1 MSSSTSSEVPREIT
15 PVVPIKP
22 LSRRRFLTA
31 LGGSG
36 TLALLG
42 GLTLKDAWPFLV
54 SQWTTQP
61 LGIKPSRYAAWTRD
75 LARLAITPE
84 DDTSKILL
92 WDYAAQRVIGTL
104 HSPISVQS
112 LSVDLAL
119 DWSPDGQ
126 HILQVTND
134 SSQAN
139 VICWN
144 VTTQKTVYT
153 ATNPHIS
160 GVWLV
165 LWSPDGR
172 LAAVVGNATV
182 VVLNGDNGQA
192 RFVQQLG
199 KNDTPIAI
207 AWSHTGDRLAF
218 LLADTTTNAITLCI
232 WDVATNTVIAHLKQ
246 ANVQYNSYD
255 GWTAALA
262 WVPGKNELVMVADKT
277 LQVVST
283 ENHAFILE
291 HFTDFMNDYA
301 LAFASDGNSLA
312 VTSGEKIAIWNINEH
327 RQEQALFRGIS
338 PSPSLIQATSW
349 LNASQIAILDDSY
362 NRTIL
367 TR

>member
-1 MSSSTSSEVPREIT
+1 LEKIKSSFLFKELYTDVFLIILEVPCEIT

-22 LSRRRFLTA
+22 LSRRRFLAA
-31 LGGSG
+31 LAGSG

-42 GLTLKDAWPFLV
+42 GLTLRDAWPFLV

-84 DDTSKILL
+84 DDMSKILL
-92 WDYAAQRVIGTL
+92 WDYLAQRIVGTF
-104 HSPISVQS
+104 HSPVSGQS
-112 LSVDLAL
+112 LSTDLAL
-119 DWSPDGQ
+119 DWSPDGRRV
-126 HILQVTND
+126 LQVTND

-139 VICWN
+139 VMCWD
-144 VTTQKTVYT
+144 VATQKTVYA

-160 GVWLV
+160 DVWLV
-165 LWSPDGR
+165 FWSPDGR
-172 LAAVVGNATV
+172 LAAVIGNATF
-182 VVLNGDNGQA
+182 VVLNSDNGQA
-192 RFVQQLG
+192 RFVQQLS

-207 AWSHTGDRLAF
+207 AWSPTGERLAF
-218 LLADTTTNAITLCI
+218 LLANTTTNAITLCI

-291 HFTDFMNDYA
+291 HFTDFMNDYT
-301 LAFASDGNSLA
+301 LAFAPDGNSLA
-312 VTSGEKIAIWNINEH
+312 VVT
-327 RQEQALFRGIS
+327 
-338 PSPSLIQATSW
+338 IQKGGFQVAKE
-349 LNASQIAILDDSY
+349 NPM
-362 NRTIL
+362 
-367 TR
+367 